1 MPDVKPLSQEAGP
14 KGDRDAKPRR
24 RRFTKIAFRIART
37 LKTMVAITAII
48 PITGGMEPTTPEPVP
63 RKIWNRPR
71 DNPASL
77 NKILVTAD

>member
-1 MPDVKPLSQEAGP
+1 MPDEKPLSQEAVSF
-14 KGDRDAKPRR
+14 RSRR
-24 RRFTKIAFRIART
+24 KIAFRIART